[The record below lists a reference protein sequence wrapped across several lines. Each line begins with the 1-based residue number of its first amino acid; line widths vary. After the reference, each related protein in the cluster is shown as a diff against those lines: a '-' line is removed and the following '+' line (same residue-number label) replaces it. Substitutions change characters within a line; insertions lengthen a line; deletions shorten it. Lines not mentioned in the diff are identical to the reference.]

1 MHSTNPRRAR
11 GGAPAVCLPATRLTE
26 AMLREDEEK
35 RIARKIAT
43 LEEQVAACGAKL
55 TACDDQLA
63 AGESERAQLRSL
75 LEMTTAAQEHSL
87 AEAARQLEPVQR
99 RLAETIALKVA
110 QEAECARLR

>member
-1 MHSTNPRRAR
+1 MRASDK
-11 GGAPAVCLPATRLTE
+11 GAVSIEVKCSLSHRSHAF
-26 AMLREDEEK
+26 DEER